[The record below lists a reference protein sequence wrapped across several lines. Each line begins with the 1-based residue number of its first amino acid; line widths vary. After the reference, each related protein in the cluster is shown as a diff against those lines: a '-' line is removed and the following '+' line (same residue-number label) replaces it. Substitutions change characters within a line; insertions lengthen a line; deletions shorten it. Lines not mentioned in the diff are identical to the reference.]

1 MGRIERMLDAASRTR
16 LIESSRPYRLDPPGA
31 KEAVLLLHGF
41 TGQPCELRGIADALA
56 GEGYAVMGP
65 RYPGH
70 GSCRADF
77 MTTRAE
83 DWIRRAIDAW
93 LELRADYG
101 TIHLVGHSMGGLIAA
116 SLASRLPCPRLV
128 LLAPAFEPLNALLA
142 LTPFIAPFCP
152 VIRRGREPGPG
163 DRDPGRI
170 EQLREYGSDDLVAGG
185 AQLERLVRSSRRA
198 LSRVTSRILVMSGSE
213 DDSVSPAVGDY
224 VKTVA
229 ANAASVEL
237 VRLEGAGHLF
247 PFDGRSAEAAG
258 LVRDWMA
265 GKALRPVGARPDGT
279 RP

>member
-1 MGRIERMLDAASRTR
+1 MLDAASKAR
-16 LIESSRPYRLDPPGA
+16 LIGSSRPYRLDPPGA

-41 TGQPCELRGIADALA
+41 TGQPYELRGIADALA
-56 GEGYAVMGP
+56 GAGYAVMGP

-77 MTTRAE
+77 MATRAE
-83 DWIRRAIDAW
+83 DWLRRAIDAW

-101 TIHLVGHSMGGLIAA
+101 SVHLVGHSMGGLIAA

-128 LLAPAFEPLNALLA
+128 LLAPAFQPLNAFLP
-142 LTPFIAPFCP
+142 LTPLVAPFCP
-152 VIRRGREPGPG
+152 VIRRGRGPGPE

-170 EQLREYGSDDLVAGG
+170 EQLREYGSDDLVAGA

-198 LSRVTSRILVMSGSE
+198 LPRVTSRILVVSGSE

-224 VKTVA
+224 VAKA
-229 ANAASVEL
+229 AVKAASVEL

-247 PFDGRSAEAAG
+247 PFDGRSEETAG

-265 GKALRPVGARPDGT
+265 GTGPRPSRARPGGT

>member
-1 MGRIERMLDAASRTR
+1 MLEAASGAR
-16 LIESSRPYRLDPPGA
+16 LIESSRPYRKDPPGA
-31 KEAVLLLHGF
+31 REAVFLLHGF
-41 TGQPCELRGIADALA
+41 TGQPYELEGIADALA
-56 GEGYAVMGP
+56 ESGYAVMGP

-83 DWIRRAIDAW
+83 DWLRRSIDAW

-128 LLAPAFEPLNALLA
+128 LLAPAFKPLNALLPLA
-142 LTPFIAPFCP
+142 PLIAPFCP
-152 VIRRGREPGPG
+152 VIKRGREPGP
-163 DRDPGRI
+163 RDGAPGRI
-170 EQLREYGSDDLVAGG
+170 EQLREYGSDDLVAGA

-198 LSRVTSRILVMSGSE
+198 LPRVTSRILVVSGSE
-213 DDSVSPAVGDY
+213 DGAVSPAVGQFVASRA
-224 VKTVA
+224 VK
-229 ANAASVEL
+229 AASVEL

-247 PFDGRSAEAAG
+247 PFDEDSGEAAG
-258 LVRDWMA
+258 LVRDWMSGA
-265 GKALRPVGARPDGT
+265 APRPSQARPGGT